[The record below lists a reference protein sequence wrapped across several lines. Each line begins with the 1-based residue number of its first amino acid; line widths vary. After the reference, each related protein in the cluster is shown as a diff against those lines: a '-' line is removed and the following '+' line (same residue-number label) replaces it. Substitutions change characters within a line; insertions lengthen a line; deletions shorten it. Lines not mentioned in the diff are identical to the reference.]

1 MTKEELVELA
11 ETIINAEGN
20 EQEVIDNMLLF
31 QNSVPDPKAGDYLTQ
46 VEYDHLTVE
55 EIVEKALSYKPIQL

>member
-1 MTKEELVELA
+1 MTKKELVELA
-11 ETIINAEGN
+11 EKIINAEGN

-31 QNSVPDPKAGDYLTQ
+31 QNSVPDPNAGDYLTQ
-46 VEYDHLTVE
+46 VEYDNLTVE